1 MKSSRSSVPLIVL
14 FCHQHLVAFV
24 SWPPPAAHSDEQFE
38 LSFKGESGCSH
49 LAQRGTQPTLGCTRV
64 RSCPLHRP
72 THRAPHTR
80 LLPHHCHRRY
90 HRRCHLH
97 RVHDCHARICF
108 MRHNKKCAHASRRQ
122 QHSKPHITNNN
133 CVKMQQGKKPHFRCS
148 LSLLLFSTA
157 IGRVHRKKYSQR
169 LLLKV
174 LFARRTVPII
184 AAAILVGLA
193 RKCNIHA
200 GMLRG
205 SSDAGQFGSTLRKER
220 VVVYRTCVGAHY
232 GEENFETAMCQRQR
246 QRERAVVAEY
256 MCLQEPPIGQ
266 EQEVEVMLRPSAGN
280 LTEIS

>member
-1 MKSSRSSVPLIVL
+1 LHGVALNPHSVVLVIAAVLFIVPLIGLLIPV
-14 FCHQHLVAFV
+14 FCLITAIVAIIVAVIFTEFMIVTHV
-24 SWPPPAAHSDEQFE
+24 SA
-38 LSFKGESGCSH
+38 
-49 LAQRGTQPTLGCTRV
+49 
-64 RSCPLHRP
+64 SCV
-72 THRAPHTR
+72 T
-80 LLPHHCHRRY
+80 
-90 HRRCHLH
+90 
-97 RVHDCHARICF
+97 I
-108 MRHNKKCAHASRRQ
+108 KKCAHASRRQ
-122 QHSKPHITNNN
+122 QHLKPHITNNN
-133 CVKMQQGKKPHFRCS
+133 CIKMQQGKKTHFRCS
-148 LSLLLFSTA
+148 PSLLLFSTA
-157 IGRVHRKKYSQR
+157 IGRVHRKKDSQR

-205 SSDAGQFGSTLRKER
+205 SSDAGQFGSTPRKER